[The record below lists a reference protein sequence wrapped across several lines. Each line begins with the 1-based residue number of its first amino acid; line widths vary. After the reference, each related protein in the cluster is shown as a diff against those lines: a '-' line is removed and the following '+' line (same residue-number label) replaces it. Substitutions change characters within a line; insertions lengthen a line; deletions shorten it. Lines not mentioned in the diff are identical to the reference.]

1 MKIRFGRARNDPEK
15 AVLPALILTRAGDT
29 QLRACALSIGWW
41 DFHVTLM
48 WSRRLPSP
56 NPHGDKE

>member
-1 MKIRFGRARNDPEK
+1 MKVRFGRARHDPEK
-15 AVLPALILTRAGDT
+15 AVLPAIIWTRAGDH
-29 QLRACALSIGWW
+29 QLAAYALSFGWW

-48 WSRRLPSP
+48 WSRRSPSP